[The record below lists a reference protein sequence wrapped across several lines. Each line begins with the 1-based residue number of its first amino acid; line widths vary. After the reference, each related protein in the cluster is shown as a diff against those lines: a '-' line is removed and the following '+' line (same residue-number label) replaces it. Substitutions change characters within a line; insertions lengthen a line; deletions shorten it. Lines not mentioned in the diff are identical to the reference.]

1 MGNEGGLMKDNF
13 TFDMSKAS
21 PEIAQSAAISKPM
34 RLGLDYLTNC
44 LSSGTS
50 PDLDY
55 LVKFSYEHRGT

>member
-1 MGNEGGLMKDNF
+1 MKDNF
-13 TFDMSKAS
+13 IFDMSKAS
-21 PEIAQSAAISKPM
+21 SEIPSSASLSEPM

-55 LVKFSYEHRGT
+55 LVKFSYEHRRT